1 MTFAPQGAI
10 DHIFN
15 CLNRDLLCVHVII
28 FDLPVTC
35 CLHTATSCWHQ
46 SFQSGK
52 KKKSTNRT
60 KKNSPP
66 PSLRQLRVFNASCM
80 HTDVWT
86 NNSSVWWTG
95 CRKQQWAAVTNMY
108 ISSSRLKEASS
119 GREHFSRPLY
129 SRLYSPEFSRQ
140 QMANERRSATAS
152 ALRWNLCKQ
161 RWKRGLG
168 R

>member
-10 DHIFN
+10 DHIFI
-15 CLNRDLLCVHVII
+15 LPKSWLTLRARYH

-52 KKKSTNRT
+52 KAQTELRKTLLRHLSVSSVFLTLTAYIHIYEQTAASYGEQGVESNSGQQWPTYTCHLLVWKKPAAEGNIS
-60 KKNSPP
+60 
-66 PSLRQLRVFNASCM
+66 PSLCTLVCILL
-80 HTDVWT
+80 
-86 NNSSVWWTG
+86 SSPG
-95 CRKQQWAAVTNMY
+95 
-108 ISSSRLKEASS
+108 SRW
-119 GREHFSRPLY
+119 R
-129 SRLYSPEFSRQ
+129 
-140 QMANERRSATAS
+140 NERRSATAS